1 MRHPLEQLMRDHPRG
16 TDPQTAQALAILLKE
31 IPADMFSMMQ
41 WSVGLP
47 YYEQRLLD
55 WKLSG
60 DACLDFGCGT
70 GNWTLAASR
79 FFSHVI
85 GVDTHHQRLR
95 SAIMIRDALGV
106 RNVIFEPDLN
116 AASADASLDC
126 ILLYNVLPYIG
137 NRAET
142 IQRLIALLKPTGRLV
157 VSFNEIGI
165 CPYYLFSG
173 IRYLQ
178 GLYVKKAFAVPA
190 YGFINRFLRART
202 LFESTHGYVRT
213 AAAVSFFHTIG
224 FDPLWKSWDT
234 TVEGSGLPLFPHR
247 TFGVPFFREM
257 VLQKTMTEL

>member
-1 MRHPLEQLMRDHPRG
+1 MRHPLERLMRDHPRG
-16 TDPQTAQALAILLKE
+16 TDLHTSQALAILLKE
-31 IPADMFSMMQ
+31 TPADLFSMMQ

-79 FFSHVI
+79 FFGHVV

-95 SAIMIRDALGV
+95 SAIMIRDALDV
-106 RNVIFEPDLN
+106 RNVIFESYFN
-116 AASADASLDC
+116 APSAEASLDC

-142 IQRLIALLKPTGRLV
+142 IQRLIAFLKPTGRLV

-178 GLYVKKAFAVPA
+178 RLYVKKAFAVPA
-190 YGFINRFLRART
+190 YGFINRFLRARS
-202 LFESTHGYVRT
+202 LFESTHGYLQT
-213 AAAVSFFHTIG
+213 AAAVSFFHRIG

-234 TVEGSGLPLFPHR
+234 AAQDSLLPLFPHR
-247 TFGVPFFREM
+247 TFCVPFFREM
-257 VLQKTMTEL
+257 VLQRR

>member
-1 MRHPLEQLMRDHPRG
+1 MRHPLERLMRDHPRG
-16 TDPQTAQALAILLKE
+16 TDLQTSQALAILLKE

-79 FFSHVI
+79 FFAHVV
-85 GVDTHHQRLR
+85 GVDTHHRRLR
-95 SAIMIRDALGV
+95 SAIMIRDALDV
-106 RNVIFEPDLN
+106 RNVIFESHLK
-116 AASADASLDC
+116 AASAKASLDC

-137 NRAET
+137 NRTET
-142 IQRLIALLKPTGRLV
+142 IQRLIAFLKPTGRLV
-157 VSFNEIGI
+157 VSFNEIGV
-165 CPYYLFSG
+165 CPHYLFSG

-178 GLYVKKAFAVPA
+178 RRYVKKAFAVPA
-190 YGFINRFLRART
+190 HAFINRFLRARS
-202 LFESTHGYVRT
+202 LFESTHGYLQT
-213 AAAVSFFHTIG
+213 AAAVSFFHRIG

-234 TVEGSGLPLFPHR
+234 AAQDSALPLFPHKV
-247 TFGVPFFREM
+247 FCVPFFREM
-257 VLQKTMTEL
+257 VLQRR